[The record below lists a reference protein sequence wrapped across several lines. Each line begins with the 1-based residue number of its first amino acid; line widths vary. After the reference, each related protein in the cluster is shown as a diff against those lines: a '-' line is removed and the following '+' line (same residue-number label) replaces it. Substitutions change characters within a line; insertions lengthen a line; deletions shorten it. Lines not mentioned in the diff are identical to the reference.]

1 MDEQMIDTSYEPFSR
16 QPEYIEVNRG
26 FIQSLH
32 LEDFHTVLDLACG
45 TGTLTE
51 LVLEVHHRGKIMGLD
66 ISHESLVLA
75 QKHFMDQEFAGD
87 VGYKVKNHARVERS
101 PTSKLLFLRGT
112 ADCLPFRDQ
121 SVHAVVMGNSL
132 HNLPDQDVLLREIR
146 RILKPNCLF
155 AFNTSFFA
163 GTYPPGTENLYHE
176 WLKLALAYIKVKDEE
191 RQRQGRSGIPR
202 KRGTSHQAFSKKWP
216 TPEELTHLLMRNS
229 FDVKWFCHRTIMMNQ
244 RSLETVG
251 AYAGLARVLLSGYPI
266 KIACEALQVA
276 AGSAF
281 KAIGIKEVR
290 RLWLEVV
297 AVKK

>member
-1 MDEQMIDTSYEPFSR
+1 MIDTSYEPFSR
-16 QPEYIEVNRG
+16 QPEYIEVNKC
-26 FIQSLH
+26 FIESLH
-32 LEDFHTVLDLACG
+32 LEDCPIVLDLACG

-51 LVLEVHHRGKIMGLD
+51 CLLEVHRSREIIGLD

-75 QKHFMDQEFAGD
+75 QKHFMNQEFVRDKGN
-87 VGYKVKNHARVERS
+87 NHAKIETSSTSRV
-101 PTSKLLFLRGT
+101 LFLRGT

-121 SVHAVVMGNSL
+121 SVHAVVMGNSI

-146 RILKPNCLF
+146 RILKPNGLF

-176 WLKLALAYIKVKDEE
+176 WLKLALAYIKMKDEQ
-191 RQRQGRSGIPR
+191 RQRQGLSGIPR

-216 TPEELTHLLMRNS
+216 TPEELATLLMRNS
-229 FDVKWFCHRTIMMNQ
+229 FAVKWFCHRTIMMNQ
-244 RSLETVG
+244 RSLESVG

-266 KIACEALQVA
+266 KIACEALQAA

-297 AVKK
+297 AVKR

>member
-32 LEDFHTVLDLACG
+32 LEDCHTVLDLACG

-51 LVLEVHHRGKIMGLD
+51 LVLEVHRRGKIMGLD

-121 SVHAVVMGNSL
+121 SVHAVVMGNSI
-132 HNLPDQDVLLREIR
+132 HNLADQDVLLREIR

-202 KRGTSHQAFSKKWP
+202 KRGTSHQAFSKKW
-216 TPEELTHLLMRNS
+216 
-229 FDVKWFCHRTIMMNQ
+229 HRTIMMNQ